1 MNLSTKCN
9 CCVKE
14 DVCKIKEDYIKQVK
28 TIEETM
34 KKSINNE
41 NIEYSIKC
49 KKFNSGKIFN

>member
-49 KKFNSGKIFN
+49 KKFNSGRIFN